1 MELRLTD
8 STVIG
13 GPRLREVTPLID
25 HLTGV
30 QPAGAGSLTEQLLIL
45 RRARGGTSL
54 VVVTG
59 VLEVGD
65 LPYVAALRRR
75 FERLVVISIDTERTH
90 SAPVRF
96 PGVRVIVA
104 ADADEVAAAWNV
116 SVLTP

>member
-1 MELRLTD
+1 M
-8 STVIG
+8 
-13 GPRLREVTPLID
+13 
-25 HLTGV
+25 
-30 QPAGAGSLTEQLLIL
+30 
-45 RRARGGTSL
+45 
-54 VVVTG
+54 VTG

-90 SAPVRF
+90 PAPVRF